1 MSSARSSARGDIA
14 PCGQHRYGP
23 GRHNYADSSRSRVT
37 SMLGEILVPDVDEIN
52 QDPEFSATRITAT
65 EVWQRATWA

>member
-1 MSSARSSARGDIA
+1 
-14 PCGQHRYGP
+14 
-23 GRHNYADSSRSRVT
+23 
-37 SMLGEILVPDVDEIN
+37 MLGEILVPDVDEIN